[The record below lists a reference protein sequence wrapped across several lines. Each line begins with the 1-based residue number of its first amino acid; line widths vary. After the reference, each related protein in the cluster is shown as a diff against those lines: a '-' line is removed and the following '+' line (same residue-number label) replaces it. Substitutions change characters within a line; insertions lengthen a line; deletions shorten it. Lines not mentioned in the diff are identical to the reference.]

1 MINILNN
8 LTSDYALQLTLV
20 KIRVGDADEPL
31 TVKEVREELNL
42 RYESLNMKTS
52 SNEEG
57 EVLEKQ
63 A

>member
-1 MINILNN
+1 LNN